1 MIMPKS
7 LCVGLVVAATAC
19 AGCAST
25 PSHRDLSA
33 FLSANEHVVSATE
46 TRFSPGDSISIIAPR
61 IFEIDGEGQQIQPDG
76 KISLELLG
84 EVKVAGLSP
93 REVATKLEELLTPYY
108 NDPHVRVRV
117 TNQPDKVFYVLGQ
130 VGGPGPMPYTG
141 HDTLLHV
148 LARNQPNRIA
158 WKSRV
163 KVIRP
168 SPIEGERFEIR
179 VDVDT
184 MMKTGDTRANILLQP
199 GDVVYVPPTP
209 FGWIALRIQDL
220 FVPTE
225 PILDAYATPYDF
237 IATQNVYSNP
247 TASSGRTR
255 SRRRGGR

>member
-1 MIMPKS
+1 
-7 LCVGLVVAATAC
+7 L
-19 AGCAST
+19 
-25 PSHRDLSA
+25 
-33 FLSANEHVVSATE
+33 
-46 TRFSPGDSISIIAPR
+46 PGDSISIIAPR

-84 EVKVAGLSP
+84 EVKVAGMTP
-93 REVATKLEELLTPYY
+93 REVATKLEELLSPYY

-117 TNQPDKVFYVLGQ
+117 TSQPGKVFYVLGQ
-130 VGGPGPMPYTG
+130 VGGPGPMPFTG

-163 KVIRP
+163 RVIRP
-168 SPIEGERFEIR
+168 SPVKGERFEIE
-179 VDVDT
+179 VDVDE

-209 FGWIALRIQDL
+209 FGWIALQIQDL
-220 FVPTE
+220 LVPTE

-237 IATQNVYSNP
+237 IATQDIYS
-247 TASSGRTR
+247 SSTTGGSRGRG
-255 SRRRGGR
+255 SRRGRR